1 MILKEEKWHINWDRI
16 KKRYK
21 NYWTGKTRRNNAFAE
36 RKRGTS
42 EGMEFHNRIDWYTGD
57 LWAAVEDR
65 FGKIIRRQELRKEEE
80 YLPEPV
86 REINCSRVG
95 ERVPRKA
102 ECAK

>member
-1 MILKEEKWHINWDRI
+1 MQIGIELKRET
-16 KKRYK
+16 K
-21 NYWTGKTRRNNAFAE
+21 NYWSGKTRRNNAFAE

-65 FGKIIRRQELRKEEE
+65 FGNINRREELSKEEK

-86 REINCSRVG
+86 REKNYCRVG
-95 ERVPRKA
+95 GRVPRKA